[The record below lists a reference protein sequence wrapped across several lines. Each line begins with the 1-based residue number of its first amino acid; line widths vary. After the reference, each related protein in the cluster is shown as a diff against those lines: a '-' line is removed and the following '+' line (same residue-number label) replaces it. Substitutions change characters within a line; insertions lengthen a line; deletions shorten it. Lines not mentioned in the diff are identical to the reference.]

1 MYSYHNNILPRS
13 FDDTFS
19 WKTDI
24 HNHFTRNGDLYYVP
38 FSRTNIRQFTVN
50 YQGPKFF
57 NSLSHDIRDALT
69 VSCFQFKLKN
79 YLLYNM

>member
-1 MYSYHNNILPRS
+1 MYSYHNNLLPRS
-13 FDDTFS
+13 FDDTFL

-24 HNHFTRNGDLYYVP
+24 HNYFTRNGDLYYVP

-69 VSCFQFKLKN
+69 VSCFQFN
-79 YLLYNM
+79 